1 MEKDRLTIR
10 RARITAVVLGA
21 LASLTIIAFVYAFKQ
36 QAEAKRQFSL
46 TQNAQRQL
54 EVCSQDLAEYH
65 HRVED
70 LTRQL
75 QQVSEK

>member
-1 MEKDRLTIR
+1 MEKDKSTIR
-10 RARITAVVLGA
+10 RARVTAVVLGA

-46 TQNAQRQL
+46 AQNAQQQL
-54 EVCSQDLAEYH
+54 ELCSQEVAQYH